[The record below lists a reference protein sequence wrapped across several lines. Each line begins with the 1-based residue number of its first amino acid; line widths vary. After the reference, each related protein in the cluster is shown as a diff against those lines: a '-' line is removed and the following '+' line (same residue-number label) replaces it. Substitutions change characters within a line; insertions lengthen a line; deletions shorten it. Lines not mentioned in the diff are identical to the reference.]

1 MQGPLSDR
9 INNLQESATIKMAQL
24 SRELSGKGVDVISL
38 SLGEPDFGT
47 PEHIGNAAKRG
58 IDEGYTK
65 YMPVPG
71 YMDLREAISAKFKRD
86 NNLDYPASQI
96 VVSTGAK
103 QTLANLML
111 SLVNPGD
118 EVILPIPYWVSYAA
132 QVRLAEGVVKE
143 VPSGIDND
151 FKITPEALE
160 AAIGPKTRAFLF
172 SSPCNPTGTVYT
184 KEELEALA
192 NVLAKHPHIYI
203 IADEIYEWINFTGQ
217 HASIGQFANVKDQV
231 ITVNG
236 VSKGFAMT
244 GWRVG
249 YMGAPPHV
257 AKACSK
263 MQGQFT
269 SGTSSISQ
277 RAVIEALT
285 GDMAPTHKM
294 KDAFLKRKQLVRKLL
309 LEIPGLKVNDPQGA
323 FYFFPD
329 VTAYLG
335 KSFEGKKMENVKDLC
350 MYILNEGHV
359 SVVPGSAFGDPDCF
373 RISYA
378 SSEEVL
384 SEAMK
389 RIKGALEKLA

>member
-1 MQGPLSDR
+1 VQGPISDR

-24 SRELSGKGVDVISL
+24 SRELSNKGVDVISL

-86 NNLDYPASQI
+86 NGLDYAPTQI

-118 EVILPIPYWVSYAA
+118 EVILPIPYWVSYSA
-132 QVRLAEGVVKE
+132 QVNLAEGVVKE
-143 VPSGIDND
+143 VPSSIEND

-160 AAIGPKTRAFLF
+160 AAIGPKTKAFIF
-172 SSPCNPTGTVYT
+172 SSPCNPSGSVYT
-184 KEELEALA
+184 KEELEGLA
-192 NVLAKHPHIYI
+192 NVLAKHPQVYI
-203 IADEIYEWINFTGQ
+203 IADEIYEWINFTGK
-217 HASIGQFANVKDQV
+217 HASIGQFQNVKDQV

-244 GWRVG
+244 GWRLG

-263 MQGQFT
+263 IQGQFT
-269 SGTSSISQ
+269 SGTSSVTQ

-294 KDAFLKRKQLVRKLL
+294 KEAFLKRKQLVRELL
-309 LEIPGLKVNDPQGA
+309 LDIPGLNVNDPQGA
-323 FYFFPD
+323 FYFFPE
-329 VTAYLG
+329 VSSYFG
-335 KSFEGKKMENVKDLC
+335 KSFNGKVIENVNDLC

-359 SVVPGSAFGDPDCF
+359 SVVPGSAFGAPDCL
-373 RISYA
+373 RLAYA
-378 SSEEVL
+378 TSEEVL
-384 SEAMK
+384 TEALK
-389 RIKGALEKLA
+389 RIKAALLKLA

>member
-1 MQGPLSDR
+1 
-9 INNLQESATIKMAQL
+9 MAQL

-71 YMDLREAISAKFKRD
+71 YLDLREAISAKFKRD
-86 NNLDYPASQI
+86 NNLDYPPTQI

-111 SLVNPGD
+111 SLVNPGE

-132 QVRLAEGVVKE
+132 QVRLAEGLVKE
-143 VPSGIDND
+143 VPSGIEND
-151 FKITPEALE
+151 FKITPDALE
-160 AAIGPKTRAFLF
+160 AAIGPKTKAFIF
-172 SSPCNPTGTVYT
+172 SSPCNPSGSVYT
-184 KEELEALA
+184 KAELEGLA
-192 NVLAKHPHIYI
+192 NVLAKHPQVYI
-203 IADEIYEWINFTGQ
+203 IADEIYEWINFTDQ
-217 HASIGQFANVKDQV
+217 HASIGQFEQIKNQV

-244 GWRVG
+244 GWRLG
-249 YMGAPPHV
+249 YMGAPLHV

-269 SGTSSISQ
+269 SGASSISQ
-277 RAVIEALT
+277 RAAIEALT
-285 GDMAPTHKM
+285 GDMSPTDKM
-294 KDAFLKRKQLVRKLL
+294 RAAFLERKKLVRGLL
-309 LEIPGLKVNDPQGA
+309 MEIPGLKVNDPQGA
-323 FYFFPD
+323 FYIFPD
-329 VTAYLG
+329 VSAYFG
-335 KSFEGKKMENVKDLC
+335 KAFEGKTMENVSDLC

-378 SSEEVL
+378 TSEEIL
-384 SEAMK
+384 TEAMK
-389 RIKGALEKLA
+389 RIKNALAKLS

>member
-1 MQGPLSDR
+1 VQGLSDR

-24 SRELSGKGVDVISL
+24 SRELSNKGVDVISL

-71 YMDLREAISAKFKRD
+71 FLDLREAITAKFKRD
-86 NNLDYPASQI
+86 NGLDYSPSQI

-143 VPSGIDND
+143 VPSGFEND

-160 AAIGPKTRAFLF
+160 AAIGPKTKAFLF
-172 SSPCNPTGTVYT
+172 SSPCNPSGSVYT
-184 KEELEALA
+184 KTELEGLA
-192 NVLAKHPHIYI
+192 NVLAKHPHVYV
-203 IADEIYEWINFTGQ
+203 IADEIYEWINFTDQ
-217 HASIGQFANVKDQV
+217 HASIGQFENIKDRV

-244 GWRVG
+244 GWRCG
-249 YMGAPPHV
+249 YMGAPLHV

-269 SGTSSISQ
+269 SGTSSITQ

-294 KDAFLKRKQLVRKLL
+294 KDAFLGRKNLVASLL
-309 LEIPGLKVNDPQGA
+309 KDIPGLKANDPKGA
-323 FYFFPD
+323 FYFFVD
-329 VTAYLG
+329 VSSYFG
-335 KSFEGKKMENVKDLC
+335 KSFEGKKIANVNDLC

-373 RISYA
+373 RIAYA
-378 SSEEVL
+378 TSDDIL
-384 SEAMK
+384 TEAMK
-389 RIKGALEKLA
+389 RIKGALEKLS

>member
-1 MQGPLSDR
+1 
-9 INNLQESATIKMAQL
+9 MAQL
-24 SRELSGKGVDVISL
+24 SRELSNKGVNVISL

-71 YMDLREAISAKFKRD
+71 FMDLREAISAKFKRD
-86 NNLDYPASQI
+86 NNLNYAPNQI

-111 SLVNPGD
+111 SLVNPGE

-132 QVRLAEGVVKE
+132 QVRLAEGIVKE
-143 VPSGIDND
+143 VPSGFDND

-160 AAIGPKTRAFLF
+160 AAISPKTKAFLF
-172 SSPCNPTGTVYT
+172 SSPCNPSGSVYT
-184 KEELEALA
+184 KTELQGLA
-192 NVLAKHPHIYI
+192 EVLAKYPNVYV

-217 HASIGQFANVKDQV
+217 HASIGQFESIKDRV

-244 GWRVG
+244 GWRCG
-249 YMGAPPHV
+249 YMGAPLHV

-269 SGTSSISQ
+269 SGTCSITQ

-285 GDMAPTHKM
+285 GDMAPTQKM
-294 KDAFLKRKQLVRKLL
+294 KDAFYKRKQLVRELL
-309 LEIPGLKVNDPQGA
+309 MDIPGLKVNDPQGA

-329 VTAYLG
+329 ISSYIG
-335 KSFEGKKMENVKDLC
+335 KSFNGKPIDNVNDLC

-373 RISYA
+373 RLSYA
-378 SSEEVL
+378 TSEDVL
-384 SEAMK
+384 TEAMK
-389 RIKGALEKLA
+389 RIKEALAKLA

>member
-1 MQGPLSDR
+1 
-9 INNLQESATIKMAQL
+9 MAQL
-24 SRELSGKGVDVISL
+24 SRELSNKGIDVISL

-71 YMDLREAISAKFKRD
+71 FMDLREAISAKFKRD
-86 NNLDYPASQI
+86 NNLDYTPAQI

-111 SLVNPGD
+111 SLVNPGE

-132 QVRLAEGVVKE
+132 QVRLAEGIVKE
-143 VPSGIDND
+143 VPSGFEND
-151 FKITPEALE
+151 FKITPAALE
-160 AAIGPKTRAFLF
+160 AAIGPKTKAFLF
-172 SSPCNPTGTVYT
+172 SSPCNPSGSVYT
-184 KEELEALA
+184 KSELQGLA
-192 NVLAKHPHIYI
+192 EVLAKYPQVYV
-203 IADEIYEWINFTGQ
+203 IADEIYEWINFTDE
-217 HASIGQFANVKDQV
+217 HASIGQFDSIKDRV

-244 GWRVG
+244 GWRCG
-249 YMGAPPHV
+249 YMGAPLHV

-269 SGTSSISQ
+269 SGTCSITQ

-285 GDMAPTHKM
+285 GEMEPTRKM
-294 KDAFLKRKQLVRKLL
+294 KDAFYKRKQMVRELL
-309 LEIPGLKVNDPQGA
+309 MDIPGLKVNDPQGA

-329 VTAYLG
+329 ISSYIG
-335 KSFEGKKMENVKDLC
+335 KSINGKSIDNVNDLC

-373 RISYA
+373 RLSYA
-378 SSEEVL
+378 TSEDVL
-384 SEAMK
+384 KEAMK
-389 RIKGALEKLA
+389 RIKDALSKLS